1 MTMKTK
7 DFAVFILTHG
17 RADTCLTD
25 KTLRRQGYTGKIYYV
40 IDDED
45 DQAEKY
51 RQNFGDQVIQF
62 CKSEWIDKIDTM
74 DTGGTHGVV
83 VFARNACFEIAK
95 KLNIK
100 YFLQADDDYQ
110 SYMVRFIQDGVFKSV
125 QINNLD
131 ALFDNA
137 IEFLEKTNA
146 LTVAFAQGGDFIG
159 GSSSTSAKK
168 ALLRKAMNTYFFK
181 TDRNPHFQGRM
192 NEDVNLYV
200 LHNSIGN
207 KIFTITD
214 VMICQPETQSR
225 GGGVTDAYLEMGTYA
240 KSFYSVICNPSSV
253 SIKAMGTKHSR
264 IHHAIEW
271 NACTSQILNE
281 KYKKHETAN

>member
-7 DFAVFILTHG
+7 NFAVFILTHG

-25 KTLRRQGYTGKIYYV
+25 KTLRCQGYTGKIYYV

-110 SYMVRFIQDGVFKSV
+110 SYMVRFIQDGVLKSV

-137 IEFLEKTNA
+137 IEFLEKTDA

-168 ALLRKAMNTYFFK
+168 ALLRKAMNTYFFR

-207 KIFTITD
+207 KVFTITD
-214 VMICQPETQSR
+214 VMICQPVTQSR
-225 GGGVTDAYLEMGTYA
+225 SGGVTDAYLEMGTYA

-253 SIKAMGTKHSR
+253 SIKAMSTKHSR

-281 KYKKHETAN
+281 KYKKYETAN